1 MNGVP
6 ILKKHQVTTS
16 NESQNKQSRNIFRNT
31 QREKEKEACVTTL
44 YSTGLCSLTLRFYL
58 VFRLHYDSQGAMV
71 RKTKKQKYRKTRC
84 SAGKPLFIF
93 HCPEKNLSAIQKI
106 RTLYYGLHYQS
117 VHNHGQPQKILN
129 KERDIFGEERRECT
143 HDRWGP
149 HPFAPSKPA
158 TAMII
163 RATSQAWSARSTV
176 HRLPVSLKIFSSGGT
191 TEQRLL
197 RTRVPNFRAFFSEL
211 L

>member
-71 RKTKKQKYRKTRC
+71 RKTKK
-84 SAGKPLFIF
+84 
-93 HCPEKNLSAIQKI
+93 N
-106 RTLYYGLHYQS
+106 
-117 VHNHGQPQKILN
+117 
-129 KERDIFGEERRECT
+129 
-143 HDRWGP
+143 
-149 HPFAPSKPA
+149 
-158 TAMII
+158 
-163 RATSQAWSARSTV
+163 RSTEKQGV
-176 HRLPVSLKIFSSGGT
+176 LQENLCLYFTALRRIFLQFKKSGPFTMVYIIKVFITTDSLK
-191 TEQRLL
+191 RY
-197 RTRVPNFRAFFSEL
+197 
-211 L
+211 